1 MKLNFPA
8 DSRYSHGVFLFG
20 CAGVQTRLP
29 ELSQTLALKGSQ
41 QTWKSGFYRIYGASQ
56 RQPTVRLCWVQGKS
70 HPLDSDFFFWK
81 LPDLD
86 FPTKIKHSALRK
98 KHETKSHTL
107 YVIYVISQPRLFKVC
122 FCVFVFFLFSW
133 FSSFSSFLCFSLVCV
148 ILVIIKVKDAARIDT
163 AFAKVFVS
171 NSLCYCEFLVSGP
184 PRCRDPG
191 YFFCVTKEKGSPRG
205 AN

>member
-29 ELSQTLALKGSQ
+29 ELSQTLALRGSQ
-41 QTWKSGFYRIYGASQ
+41 QIWKSGFYRIYGASQ

-86 FPTKIKHSALRK
+86 FPIKIKHSALRK

-107 YVIYVISQPRLFKVC
+107 YMLSHNQGCLR
-122 FCVFVFFLFSW
+122 CVFVF
-133 FSSFSSFLCFSLVCV
+133 LCFFCFPGFPRFPRFCVFRLCV
-148 ILVIIKVKDAARIDT
+148 I
-163 AFAKVFVS
+163 S
-171 NSLCYCEFLVSGP
+171 W
-184 PRCRDPG
+184 
-191 YFFCVTKEKGSPRG
+191 
-205 AN
+205 